1 MIITIGKLNF
11 KLRKANWKDYDYCY
25 KLFKINMK
33 SYIEKHWSWE
43 PAKFRSYFNPS
54 QVKILEY
61 NNKRF
66 GFYQTSIENGDY
78 YLKEIH
84 ISDKFK
90 GKGIGSKLLDIIH
103 SEAKQGGYKKV
114 LLQVFKDNPAKRL
127 YTRLGYRITKDK
139 EIFTLM
145 EKKL

>member
-11 KLRKANWKDYDYCY
+11 KLRKADWKDYDYCY

-33 SYIEKHWSWE
+33 SYIEEHWSWKPE
-43 PAKFRSYFNPS
+43 KFRSYFNPS

-61 NNKRF
+61 NNKKF

-90 GKGIGSKLLDIIH
+90 GKGIGSRLLDIIH
-103 SEAKQGGYKKV
+103 SEAKQRGYKKI

-127 YTRLGYRITKDK
+127 YKKLGYRITKD
-139 EIFTLM
+139 EQIFTLM